1 MDMNPWERRQKILE
15 VLCLRRHDTYR
26 NLAHEFNVSTGTIRR
41 DIVVLTCS
49 YPVETVK
56 GHHGGVRVAEWF
68 HLDRR
73 ALNSVEITFLRRLGE
88 SLDGPDLEM
97 LNLDYCYLFALRAT
111 AMQMKIS
118 DIKINPGRRDTQQRN
133 VEELARS
140 IAAVGLMNP
149 ITVTQDNTLIAGLHR
164 LEAVKLLGWTEIEC
178 VVSEADGLQAELA
191 EIDENFVR
199 AGLSHRELGDLLLLR
214 KELYEAIHPET
225 RQGQRNGQTAKN
237 ANFSLL
243 ETKSFAQDTADKLG
257 VSKRTVEQL
266 VQTARD
272 LTPEAKKTIRDAGDK
287 ITKGAALKISRL
299 PPDQQEEAAAVLTIA
314 PPAPK
319 RKGMMDSEA
328 ALREFTALCS
338 RYVSGIEALHHRAD
352 IFAGMTISQF
362 DALGDS
368 AYSVTTAIK
377 GFFEKVH
384 EIRHEMEKEHEN

>member
-1 MDMNPWERRQKILE
+1 
-15 VLCLRRHDTYR
+15 
-26 NLAHEFNVSTGTIRR
+26 
-41 DIVVLTCS
+41 
-49 YPVETVK
+49 
-56 GHHGGVRVAEWF
+56 
-68 HLDRR
+68 
-73 ALNSVEITFLRRLGE
+73 
-88 SLDGPDLEM
+88 
-97 LNLDYCYLFALRAT
+97 
-111 AMQMKIS
+111 MQMRIS
-118 DIKINPGRRDTQQRN
+118 EIKINPGRRDTQQRN

-178 VVSEADGLQAELA
+178 TISDADGLQAELA

-199 AGLSHRELGDLLLLR
+199 AGLSHRELGDLLLRR

-272 LTPEAKKTIRDAGDK
+272 LTPEAKKIIQEADTK

-299 PPDQQEEAAAVLTIA
+299 PPGQQEEAAAVLTA
-314 PPAPK
+314 SPPAPK
-319 RKGMMDSEA
+319 RQGLTDGVA
-328 ALREFTALCS
+328 ALTEFKTLCS
-338 RYVSGIEALHHRAD
+338 RYVSGIESLHHRAD
-352 IFAGMTISQF
+352 VFAGMTISQF
-362 DALGDS
+362 DELGDN

-384 EIRHEMEKEHEN
+384 EIRHETENNHEN

>member
-1 MDMNPWERRQKILE
+1 
-15 VLCLRRHDTYR
+15 
-26 NLAHEFNVSTGTIRR
+26 
-41 DIVVLTCS
+41 
-49 YPVETVK
+49 
-56 GHHGGVRVAEWF
+56 
-68 HLDRR
+68 
-73 ALNSVEITFLRRLGE
+73 
-88 SLDGPDLEM
+88 
-97 LNLDYCYLFALRAT
+97 
-111 AMQMKIS
+111 MQMKIS
-118 DIKINPGRRDTQQRN
+118 EIKINPGRRDTQQRN

-164 LEAVKLLGWTEIEC
+164 LEAVKLLGWTKIEC

-199 AGLSHRELGDLLLLR
+199 AGLSHRELGDLLLRR

-287 ITKGAALKISRL
+287 ITKGTALKISRL

-314 PPAPK
+314 PPAKKKPDTADLESLLK
-319 RKGMMDSEA
+319 EFKA
-328 ALREFTALCS
+328 NALRFIS
-338 RYVSGIEALHHRAD
+338 
-352 IFAGMTISQF
+352 GMTTF
-362 DALGDS
+362 DQQADMFARMSYMQSDELWNS
-368 AYSVTTAIK
+368 AVAVTDVIRAFSKKVNHIK
-377 GFFEKVH
+377 DELQGE
-384 EIRHEMEKEHEN
+384 RTNEN

>member
-1 MDMNPWERRQKILE
+1 
-15 VLCLRRHDTYR
+15 
-26 NLAHEFNVSTGTIRR
+26 
-41 DIVVLTCS
+41 
-49 YPVETVK
+49 
-56 GHHGGVRVAEWF
+56 
-68 HLDRR
+68 
-73 ALNSVEITFLRRLGE
+73 
-88 SLDGPDLEM
+88 
-97 LNLDYCYLFALRAT
+97 
-111 AMQMKIS
+111 MQMKIS
-118 DIKINPGRRDTQQRN
+118 EIKINPGRRDTQQRN

-164 LEAVKLLGWTEIEC
+164 LEAAKLLGWTEIEC

-199 AGLSHRELGDLLLLR
+199 AGLSHRELGDLLLRR

-237 ANFSLL
+237 ANSSLL

-314 PPAPK
+314 PPAKKKPDTADLELLLK
-319 RKGMMDSEA
+319 EFKANAQRFISGMAIFDRQADSFARMSYMQSDELWNSA
-328 ALREFTALCS
+328 VAVTD
-338 RYVSGIEALHHRAD
+338 VIRA
-352 IFAGMTISQF
+352 FSKK
-362 DALGDS
+362 
-368 AYSVTTAIK
+368 VNHIK
-377 GFFEKVH
+377 DELQGE
-384 EIRHEMEKEHEN
+384 RTNEN

>member
-1 MDMNPWERRQKILE
+1 MR
-15 VLCLRRHDTYR
+15 
-26 NLAHEFNVSTGTIRR
+26 
-41 DIVVLTCS
+41 
-49 YPVETVK
+49 
-56 GHHGGVRVAEWF
+56 
-68 HLDRR
+68 
-73 ALNSVEITFLRRLGE
+73 
-88 SLDGPDLEM
+88 
-97 LNLDYCYLFALRAT
+97 
-111 AMQMKIS
+111 MKIS
-118 DIKINPGRRDTQQRN
+118 EIKVNPGRRDTQQRN

-199 AGLSHRELGDLLLLR
+199 AGLSHRELGDLLLRR

-314 PPAPK
+314 PPAKKKPDTADLESLLK
-319 RKGMMDSEA
+319 EFKA
-328 ALREFTALCS
+328 NALRFIS
-338 RYVSGIEALHHRAD
+338 
-352 IFAGMTISQF
+352 GMTTF
-362 DALGDS
+362 DQQADMFARMSYMQSDELWNS
-368 AYSVTTAIK
+368 AVAVTDVIRAFSKKVNHIK
-377 GFFEKVH
+377 DELQGE
-384 EIRHEMEKEHEN
+384 RTNEN

>member
-1 MDMNPWERRQKILE
+1 
-15 VLCLRRHDTYR
+15 
-26 NLAHEFNVSTGTIRR
+26 
-41 DIVVLTCS
+41 
-49 YPVETVK
+49 
-56 GHHGGVRVAEWF
+56 
-68 HLDRR
+68 
-73 ALNSVEITFLRRLGE
+73 
-88 SLDGPDLEM
+88 
-97 LNLDYCYLFALRAT
+97 
-111 AMQMKIS
+111 MQIKIS
-118 DIKINPGRRDTQQRN
+118 EIKINPGRRDTQQRN

-199 AGLSHRELGDLLLLR
+199 AGLSHRELGDLLLRR

-266 VQTARD
+266 VQTAAN

-314 PPAPK
+314 PPAKKKPDTADLESLLK
-319 RKGMMDSEA
+319 EFKA
-328 ALREFTALCS
+328 NALRFIS
-338 RYVSGIEALHHRAD
+338 
-352 IFAGMTISQF
+352 GMTTF
-362 DALGDS
+362 DQQADMFARMSYMQSDELWNS
-368 AYSVTTAIK
+368 AVAVTDVIRAFSKKVNHIK
-377 GFFEKVH
+377 DELQGE
-384 EIRHEMEKEHEN
+384 RTNEN

>member
-1 MDMNPWERRQKILE
+1 
-15 VLCLRRHDTYR
+15 
-26 NLAHEFNVSTGTIRR
+26 
-41 DIVVLTCS
+41 
-49 YPVETVK
+49 
-56 GHHGGVRVAEWF
+56 
-68 HLDRR
+68 
-73 ALNSVEITFLRRLGE
+73 
-88 SLDGPDLEM
+88 
-97 LNLDYCYLFALRAT
+97 
-111 AMQMKIS
+111 MQMKIS
-118 DIKINPGRRDTQQRN
+118 EIKINPGRRDTQQRN

-149 ITVTQDNTLIAGLHR
+149 ITVTQDNTLIVGLHR
-164 LEAVKLLGWTEIEC
+164 LEAVKLLGWTGIEC

-199 AGLSHRELGDLLLLR
+199 AGLSHRELGDLLLRR

-266 VQTARD
+266 VQTAAN

-314 PPAPK
+314 PPAKKKPDTADLESLLK
-319 RKGMMDSEA
+319 EFKA
-328 ALREFTALCS
+328 NALRFIS
-338 RYVSGIEALHHRAD
+338 
-352 IFAGMTISQF
+352 GMTTF
-362 DALGDS
+362 DQQADMFARMSYMQSDELWNS
-368 AYSVTTAIK
+368 AVAVTDVIRAFSKKVNHIK
-377 GFFEKVH
+377 DELQGE
-384 EIRHEMEKEHEN
+384 RTNEN